1 MFNQDRDTPRNT
13 SNEIRVV
20 LADDH
25 QLFRQGLK
33 ALLELERGITIVG
46 EASDGLEVQ
55 RVAVE
60 QNANVV
66 LMDINMPI
74 VDGLSATRE
83 LLRANPE
90 IGVIILS
97 MHHEEGHVFQALRA
111 GARGY
116 LLKTSKVSE
125 VAGAVRAVASGLSL
139 LDPSV
144 TSSVVS
150 EFKRMSSKQTPED
163 GLGQLTETEVK
174 ILQHV
179 SAGMSNKEIANKLS
193 LAESTVK
200 NRLSVLFEKI
210 GVLDRMQAATR
221 VPRAPSFVEGV
232 INLRGKVI
240 PVVDLRRRFGLASA
254 EHTRASRIV
263 VVEIGDEVV
272 GIIVDGVSEV
282 LRVDTATVEPP

>member
-1 MFNQDRDTPRNT
+1 VTHRDRDA
-13 SNEIRVV
+13 SGDIRVV

-25 QLFRQGLK
+25 QLFRQGLR
-33 ALLELERGITIVG
+33 ALLDLEPGMTVVG

-55 RVAVE
+55 RVCRE
-60 QNANVV
+60 QQAQVV

-83 LLRANPE
+83 LLRTSPE
-90 IGVIILS
+90 LGVIILS

-116 LLKTSKVSE
+116 LVKTSR
-125 VAGAVRAVASGLSL
+125 VADVASAVRAVAGGGSL

-144 TSSVVS
+144 TTSVVS
-150 EFKRMSSKQTPED
+150 EFKRLSSKQAPED
-163 GLGQLTETEVK
+163 GLGQLTETELK

-179 SAGMSNKEIANKLS
+179 AAGMSNKQIARKLS

-210 GVLDRMQAATR
+210 GVQDRTQAAIYAITHGI
-221 VPRAPSFVEGV
+221 APS
-232 INLRGKVI
+232 
-240 PVVDLRRRFGLASA
+240 
-254 EHTRASRIV
+254 
-263 VVEIGDEVV
+263 
-272 GIIVDGVSEV
+272 
-282 LRVDTATVEPP
+282 TVQTI

>member
-1 MFNQDRDTPRNT
+1 MFNHDRETPRTNA
-13 SNEIRVV
+13 NAIRVV

-33 ALLELERGITIVG
+33 ALLELERGITVVG

-55 RVAVE
+55 RVSLE
-60 QNANVV
+60 QHANVV

-83 LLRANPE
+83 LLRADGK
-90 IGVIILS
+90 IGVIILC
-97 MHHEEGHVFQALRA
+97 MHHEERHVFQALRA

-116 LLKTSKVSE
+116 LLKTSRVSE

-179 SAGMSNKEIANKLS
+179 SAGMSNKEIASKLS

-210 GVLDRMQAATR
+210 GVLDRTQAAIYAITHGI
-221 VPRAPSFVEGV
+221 APTAVQS
-232 INLRGKVI
+232 
-240 PVVDLRRRFGLASA
+240 
-254 EHTRASRIV
+254 SR
-263 VVEIGDEVV
+263 
-272 GIIVDGVSEV
+272 
-282 LRVDTATVEPP
+282 

>member
-1 MFNQDRDTPRNT
+1 MFNNERDRETPRSS
-13 SNEIRVV
+13 SNDIRVV

-33 ALLELERGITIVG
+33 ALLELERGIAVVG

-55 RVAVE
+55 RVSVE
-60 QNANVV
+60 QGANVV

-83 LLRANPE
+83 LLRASPE

-97 MHHEEGHVFQALRA
+97 MYHEEGHVFQALRA

-116 LLKTSKVSE
+116 LLKTSRLSE
-125 VAGAVRAVASGLSL
+125 VAAAVRAVASGLSL

-179 SAGMSNKEIANKLS
+179 SAGMSNKEVASRLS

-210 GVLDRMQAATR
+210 GVLDRTQAAIYAITHGI
-221 VPRAPSFVEGV
+221 APTAVQ
-232 INLRGKVI
+232 
-240 PVVDLRRRFGLASA
+240 
-254 EHTRASRIV
+254 SR
-263 VVEIGDEVV
+263 
-272 GIIVDGVSEV
+272 
-282 LRVDTATVEPP
+282 

>member
-1 MFNQDRDTPRNT
+1 MYIDRGQDHETPRSS
-13 SNEIRVV
+13 SNAVRDVK
-20 LADDH
+20 ADDH

-33 ALLELERGITIVG
+33 ALLELERGITVVG

-55 RVAVE
+55 RISIE
-60 QNANVV
+60 QEANVV

-83 LLRANPE
+83 LLRARPE

-116 LLKTSKVSE
+116 LLKTSRVSE
-125 VAGAVRAVASGLSL
+125 VASAVRAVASGLSL
-139 LDPSV
+139 LDP
-144 TSSVVS
+144 TITTSVVS
-150 EFKRMSSKQTPED
+150 EFRRMSSKQTPED
-163 GLGQLTETEVK
+163 GLGQLSETEVK

-179 SAGMSNKEIANKLS
+179 AAGMSNKEIANKLS

-210 GVLDRMQAATR
+210 GVLDRTQAAIYAITHGI
-221 VPRAPSFVEGV
+221 APTAVQ
-232 INLRGKVI
+232 
-240 PVVDLRRRFGLASA
+240 
-254 EHTRASRIV
+254 
-263 VVEIGDEVV
+263 V
-272 GIIVDGVSEV
+272 G
-282 LRVDTATVEPP
+282 RPN

>member
-1 MFNQDRDTPRNT
+1 MFNQDRETSRST
-13 SNEIRVV
+13 SNDIRVV

-33 ALLELERGITIVG
+33 ALLELERGSAVVG
-46 EASDGLEVQ
+46 EDSDGLEVQ
-55 RVAVE
+55 RISLE

-83 LLRANPE
+83 LLRANGT

-116 LLKTSKVSE
+116 LLKTSRVSE

-144 TSSVVS
+144 TRPVVS
-150 EFKRMSSKQTPED
+150 AFKPISPTHTPHD
-163 GLGQLTETEVK
+163 
-174 ILQHV
+174 
-179 SAGMSNKEIANKLS
+179 
-193 LAESTVK
+193 
-200 NRLSVLFEKI
+200 RLSHL
-210 GVLDRMQAATR
+210 
-221 VPRAPSFVEGV
+221 P
-232 INLRGKVI
+232 
-240 PVVDLRRRFGLASA
+240 
-254 EHTRASRIV
+254 
-263 VVEIGDEVV
+263 
-272 GIIVDGVSEV
+272 
-282 LRVDTATVEPP
+282 

>member
-1 MFNQDRDTPRNT
+1 MPSLWVCPVALFSCQREMAILGPAPHQATLDALLRLRMTTMFNQDRET
-13 SNEIRVV
+13 SRAGANDIRVV

-33 ALLELERGITIVG
+33 ALLELERGISVVG

-55 RVAVE
+55 RVSLE

-83 LLRANPE
+83 LLRANSE

-116 LLKTSKVSE
+116 LLKTSRVSE

-139 LDPSV
+139 LDPTV

-163 GLGQLTETEVK
+163 GLGQLSETEVK

-179 SAGMSNKEIANKLS
+179 
-193 LAESTVK
+193 
-200 NRLSVLFEKI
+200 
-210 GVLDRMQAATR
+210 
-221 VPRAPSFVEGV
+221 
-232 INLRGKVI
+232 
-240 PVVDLRRRFGLASA
+240 
-254 EHTRASRIV
+254 
-263 VVEIGDEVV
+263 
-272 GIIVDGVSEV
+272 
-282 LRVDTATVEPP
+282 

>member
-1 MFNQDRDTPRNT
+1 FNHDRETQRPNA
-13 SNEIRVV
+13 NAIRVV

-33 ALLELERGITIVG
+33 ALLELERGITVAG
-46 EASDGLEVQ
+46 EASDGHEVQ
-55 RVAVE
+55 RVSLE
-60 QNANVV
+60 QHADVV

-83 LLRANPE
+83 LLRADAK

-116 LLKTSKVSE
+116 LLKTSRVSE

-179 SAGMSNKEIANKLS
+179 SAGMSNKEIASKLS

-210 GVLDRMQAATR
+210 GVFDRTQAAIYAITHGI
-221 VPRAPSFVEGV
+221 APTAVQS
-232 INLRGKVI
+232 
-240 PVVDLRRRFGLASA
+240 
-254 EHTRASRIV
+254 SR
-263 VVEIGDEVV
+263 
-272 GIIVDGVSEV
+272 
-282 LRVDTATVEPP
+282 

>member
-1 MFNQDRDTPRNT
+1 MLSHERETTRST
-13 SNEIRVV
+13 SNDIRVV

-33 ALLELERGITIVG
+33 ALLELERGITVVG

-55 RVAVE
+55 RVSLE

-66 LMDINMPI
+66 LMDINMPL

-116 LLKTSKVSE
+116 LLKTSRVAEVS
-125 VAGAVRAVASGLSL
+125 GAIRAVASGLSL
-139 LDPSV
+139 LDPNV
-144 TSSVVS
+144 TSSVLA
-150 EFKRMSSKQTPED
+150 EFNRMIKSQKPED
-163 GLGQLTETEVK
+163 GLGQLTETEIK

-179 SAGMSNKEIANKLS
+179 SAGMSNKEIAQKLS

-210 GVLDRMQAATR
+210 GVLDRTQAAIYAITHGI
-221 VPRAPSFVEGV
+221 APTAVQ
-232 INLRGKVI
+232 
-240 PVVDLRRRFGLASA
+240 
-254 EHTRASRIV
+254 SR
-263 VVEIGDEVV
+263 
-272 GIIVDGVSEV
+272 
-282 LRVDTATVEPP
+282 

>member
-1 MFNQDRDTPRNT
+1 MVPLRPVSGHATCCSVWHGQGQ
-13 SNEIRVV
+13 
-20 LADDH
+20 LAVR
-25 QLFRQGLK
+25 LLVRQHNFY
-33 ALLELERGITIVG
+33 ALQALRSGSG
-46 EASDGLEVQ
+46 FGQFDSLEVQ

-83 LLRANPE
+83 LLRANPD

-116 LLKTSKVSE
+116 LLKTSRVSE

-139 LDPSV
+139 LDPTV

-163 GLGQLTETEVK
+163 GLGQLSETEIK

-210 GVLDRMQAATR
+210 GVLDRTQAAIYAITHGI
-221 VPRAPSFVEGV
+221 APTAVQ
-232 INLRGKVI
+232 
-240 PVVDLRRRFGLASA
+240 
-254 EHTRASRIV
+254 SR
-263 VVEIGDEVV
+263 
-272 GIIVDGVSEV
+272 
-282 LRVDTATVEPP
+282 

>member
-1 MFNQDRDTPRNT
+1 MFNKDRET
-13 SNEIRVV
+13 SRSTTNDIRVV

-33 ALLELERGITIVG
+33 ALLDLERGITVVG

-55 RVAVE
+55 RVSRE

-74 VDGLSATRE
+74 VEGLSATRE

-97 MHHEEGHVFQALRA
+97 MHHEQGHVFQALKA

-116 LLKTSKVSE
+116 LLKTSRVSE

-139 LDPSV
+139 LDPAVTTSV
-144 TSSVVS
+144 LS
-150 EFKRMSSKQTPED
+150 EFRRLIAKQTPED
-163 GLGQLTETEVK
+163 GLGQLTETEIK

-210 GVLDRMQAATR
+210 GVLDRTQAAIYAITHGI
-221 VPRAPSFVEGV
+221 APTAVQS
-232 INLRGKVI
+232 
-240 PVVDLRRRFGLASA
+240 
-254 EHTRASRIV
+254 SR
-263 VVEIGDEVV
+263 
-272 GIIVDGVSEV
+272 
-282 LRVDTATVEPP
+282 

>member
-1 MFNQDRDTPRNT
+1 MTTVFNNERDRETPRSS
-13 SNEIRVV
+13 SNDIRVV

-33 ALLELERGITIVG
+33 ALLELERGIAVVG

-55 RVAVE
+55 RVSVE
-60 QNANVV
+60 QGANVV

-83 LLRANPE
+83 LLRASPE

-97 MHHEEGHVFQALRA
+97 MYHEEGHVFQALRA

-116 LLKTSKVSE
+116 LLKTSRLSE
-125 VAGAVRAVASGLSL
+125 VAAAVRAVASGLSL

-179 SAGMSNKEIANKLS
+179 SAGMSNKEVASRLS

-210 GVLDRMQAATR
+210 GVLDRTQAAIYAITHGI
-221 VPRAPSFVEGV
+221 APTAVQ
-232 INLRGKVI
+232 
-240 PVVDLRRRFGLASA
+240 
-254 EHTRASRIV
+254 SR
-263 VVEIGDEVV
+263 
-272 GIIVDGVSEV
+272 
-282 LRVDTATVEPP
+282 

>member
-1 MFNQDRDTPRNT
+1 VLNSDRDRETPRAGPND
-13 SNEIRVV
+13 IRVV

-33 ALLELERGITIVG
+33 ALLELERGISVVG

-55 RVAVE
+55 RVSVE
-60 QNANVV
+60 QGANVV

-97 MHHEEGHVFQALRA
+97 MYHEEGHVFQALRA

-116 LLKTSKVSE
+116 LLKTSRLSE
-125 VAGAVRAVASGLSL
+125 VAAAVRAVASGLSL

-179 SAGMSNKEIANKLS
+179 SAGMSNKEVASQLS

-210 GVLDRMQAATR
+210 GVLDRTQAAIYAITHGI
-221 VPRAPSFVEGV
+221 APTAVQ
-232 INLRGKVI
+232 
-240 PVVDLRRRFGLASA
+240 
-254 EHTRASRIV
+254 SR
-263 VVEIGDEVV
+263 
-272 GIIVDGVSEV
+272 
-282 LRVDTATVEPP
+282 

>member
-1 MFNQDRDTPRNT
+1 VLNHERETRSSSGSNDT
-13 SNEIRVV
+13 IRVV

-55 RVAVE
+55 RVSLE
-60 QNANVV
+60 QNAHVV

-116 LLKTSKVSE
+116 LLKTSRVSE
-125 VAGAVRAVASGLSL
+125 VAGAVRAVSGGLSL
-139 LDPSV
+139 LDP
-144 TSSVVS
+144 TITNSVVS

-163 GLGQLTETEVK
+163 GLGQLTETEIK

-179 SAGMSNKEIANKLS
+179 SAGMSNKEIAQKLS

-210 GVLDRMQAATR
+210 GVLDRTQAAIYAITHGI
-221 VPRAPSFVEGV
+221 APTAVQ
-232 INLRGKVI
+232 
-240 PVVDLRRRFGLASA
+240 
-254 EHTRASRIV
+254 SR
-263 VVEIGDEVV
+263 
-272 GIIVDGVSEV
+272 
-282 LRVDTATVEPP
+282 

>member
-1 MFNQDRDTPRNT
+1 MMTVFSHERETPRSSAND
-13 SNEIRVV
+13 IRVV

-55 RVAVE
+55 RVSLE

-83 LLRANPE
+83 LLRANAD

-97 MHHEEGHVFQALRA
+97 MYHEEGHVFQALRA

-116 LLKTSKVSE
+116 LLKTSRVSE

-139 LDPSV
+139 LDP
-144 TSSVVS
+144 TITNSVVS
-150 EFKRMSSKQTPED
+150 EFKRMSNKQTPGD
-163 GLGQLTETEVK
+163 GLGQRP
-174 ILQHV
+174 
-179 SAGMSNKEIANKLS
+179 GRGSN
-193 LAESTVK
+193 
-200 NRLSVLFEKI
+200 
-210 GVLDRMQAATR
+210 
-221 VPRAPSFVEGV
+221 
-232 INLRGKVI
+232 
-240 PVVDLRRRFGLASA
+240 
-254 EHTRASRIV
+254 
-263 VVEIGDEVV
+263 
-272 GIIVDGVSEV
+272 
-282 LRVDTATVEPP
+282 

>member
-1 MFNQDRDTPRNT
+1 VRFAAGYCYTFVTDTTLRRSSTGTKKWPYSGNAAEAALKPQTSTAEDNQNVFNPERETPRSS

-55 RVAVE
+55 RVSVE
-60 QNANVV
+60 QDANVV

-83 LLRANPE
+83 LLRARPE

-116 LLKTSKVSE
+116 LLKTSRVSE

-139 LDPSV
+139 LDPTV
-144 TSSVVS
+144 TSSVLS
-150 EFKRMSSKQTPED
+150 EFVRISKKQTPED

-179 SAGMSNKEIANKLS
+179 AAGMSNKEIASKLS

-210 GVLDRMQAATR
+210 GVLDRTQAAIYAITHGI
-221 VPRAPSFVEGV
+221 APTAVQS
-232 INLRGKVI
+232 
-240 PVVDLRRRFGLASA
+240 
-254 EHTRASRIV
+254 SR
-263 VVEIGDEVV
+263 
-272 GIIVDGVSEV
+272 
-282 LRVDTATVEPP
+282 

>member
-1 MFNQDRDTPRNT
+1 MFNQDRDPSR
-13 SNEIRVV
+13 SGANEIRVV

-25 QLFRQGLK
+25 QLFRQGMR
-33 ALLELERGITIVG
+33 ALLDLERGITVAG

-55 RVAVE
+55 RICVE
-60 QNANVV
+60 QNADVV

-83 LLRANPE
+83 LIRARPE
-90 IGVIILS
+90 TGVIILS

-116 LLKTSKVSE
+116 LLKTSRVAE
-125 VAGAVRAVASGLSL
+125 VADAIRAVAGGMSL

-163 GLGQLTETEVK
+163 GLGQLTDTEIR

-179 SAGMSNKEIANKLS
+179 AAGMSNKEIANRLS

-210 GVLDRMQAATR
+210 GVLDRTQAAIYAITHGI
-221 VPRAPSFVEGV
+221 APTAVQ
-232 INLRGKVI
+232 
-240 PVVDLRRRFGLASA
+240 
-254 EHTRASRIV
+254 SR
-263 VVEIGDEVV
+263 
-272 GIIVDGVSEV
+272 
-282 LRVDTATVEPP
+282 